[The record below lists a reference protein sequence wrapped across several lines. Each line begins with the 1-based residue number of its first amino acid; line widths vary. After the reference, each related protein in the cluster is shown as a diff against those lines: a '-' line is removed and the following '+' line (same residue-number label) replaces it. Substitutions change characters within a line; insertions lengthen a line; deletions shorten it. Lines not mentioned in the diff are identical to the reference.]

1 MQHFRLSRG
10 SFAEEKE
17 MKEQTQQ
24 YHRLILISRYVRVC
38 VFFSS
43 FIYDSIRSAT
53 PSFSFFFYLLKEKQS
68 ISMPFYVDRVSRL
81 ADKMS
86 CFIQGKRKKSKR
98 QRKGER
104 ERKK

>member
-43 FIYDSIRSAT
+43 FIYDSIRSAYT
-53 PSFSFFFYLLKEKQS
+53 IFLVFFLFTKGKT
-68 ISMPFYVDRVSRL
+68 VDFNAVLRRPCVATS
-81 ADKMS
+81 
-86 CFIQGKRKKSKR
+86 
-98 QRKGER
+98 
-104 ERKK
+104 